1 MADVVAS
8 TQRTRQDNTENT
20 SKCCVKCFIKYKIWH
35 SPLVK
40 GYGSLANAI
49 YTQDYYYYYYFIY
62 L

>member
-40 GYGSLANAI
+40 GYLTPDPRAAPEGVGLMPK
-49 YTQDYYYYYYFIY
+49 
-62 L
+62 